1 MRVCWSERAYEQVV
15 EIFEYVARDRPN
27 AAEGV
32 LLSFLERV
40 ELLVDLPEQGHL
52 WGDGSRPD
60 LRVII
65 HESHRIVY
73 RLGDDEL
80 SVLSVRH
87 ARMEIIED
95 EP

>member
-1 MRVCWSERAYEQVV
+1 VRIHWSDRAYEQVV
-15 EIFEYVARDRPN
+15 EIFEYIARDRPN

-40 ELLVDLPEQGHL
+40 ELLVSLPEQGQV

-60 LRVII
+60 LRVIF
-65 HESHRIVY
+65 HESHRTVY
-73 RLGDDEL
+73 RVADEEL

-87 ARMEIIED
+87 TRMEGVED
-95 EP
+95 EF